1 MNFQSSDHN
10 KHDHEKVNS
19 KRDCST
25 TCRDTHPRSR
35 SDLSWLFVR
44 RRGSPLPSAAT
55 ASSSSNG
62 GIINKSRK
70 LFFDF
75 LLVPTLEALI
85 GPDDNT
91 LIVDDAVVVDEIG

>member
-1 MNFQSSDHN
+1 MNFGSQQA
-10 KHDHEKVNS
+10 DHEKVNF
-19 KRDCST
+19 KRDVAS
-25 TCRDTHPRSR
+25 RVDTYPRSR
-35 SDLSWLFVR
+35 RDLSWLFVR

-62 GIINKSRK
+62 GMINKSRK

-91 LIVDDAVVVDEIG
+91 LIVDEVVVVDEIG